1 MDTFLDIASRR
12 EVRSY
17 AKRPVEEE
25 VLRRILDAGR
35 LAGSSSNGQPW
46 RFVLVTSRELLD
58 KLADLVY
65 ARGNL
70 LGAAAAILI
79 AIGKGGKAEFD
90 GGRAA
95 QNMLLAAWNDGV
107 GSCPN
112 GMPDPA
118 AVAELLGVDDP
129 ERPLVLISLGY
140 PARPSEPESRPPEEW
155 SARAD
160 RRPFD
165 EVVERR

>member
-1 MDTFLDIASRR
+1 VDTFLAIASRR

-17 AKRPVEEE
+17 AKRPLEEE

-35 LAGSSSNGQPW
+35 LAGSSRNGQPW

-58 KLADLVY
+58 QLAGMVY

-70 LGAAAAILI
+70 VGATAAILI
-79 AIGKGGKAEFD
+79 VIRKGGKAEFD
-90 GGRAA
+90 AGRAA
-95 QNMLLAAWNDGV
+95 QNMMLEAWNDGV

-118 AVAELLGVDDP
+118 AVAALLGVDDP

-140 PARPSEPESRPPEEW
+140 PARPVDPESRPPEDW
-155 SARAD
+155 IARAD

>member
-1 MDTFLDIASRR
+1 VDTFLTIASRR

-17 AKRPVEEE
+17 AKRPVEDE
-25 VLRRILDAGR
+25 VLGRVLDAGR
-35 LAGSSSNGQPW
+35 LAGSSRNGQPW

-58 KLADLVY
+58 QLADRVY

-70 LGAAAAILI
+70 LGAAAAILV
-79 AIGKGGKAEFD
+79 AVEKGGKAEFD
-90 GGRAA
+90 AGRAA
-95 QNMLLAAWNDGV
+95 QNMMLAAWNEGV

-118 AVAELLGVDDP
+118 AVADLLGVDDP

-140 PARPSEPESRPPEEW
+140 PARPIDPESRTPEEW
-155 SARAD
+155 IARAD